1 MQVVSNKKE
10 IIFRNDYEGKP
21 IYKIGISRKNQD
33 GSYINSTMLC
43 RLPKDTELHHKTWIK
58 IKSAWLDFYLKKVE
72 RNGKEYDEA
81 VPYIFINEYE
91 IVDDDKSEEKKE
103 VEENIYKVDSYSAKQ
118 LDDLPF

>member
-33 GSYINSTMLC
+33 GSYTNSTMLC
-43 RLPKDTELHHKTWIK
+43 KMPKDTDLHHKTWIM
-58 IKSAWLDFYLKKVE
+58 IKSAWIDFYLKKVE

-91 IVDDDKSEEKKE
+91 IVDDEKSEEKDDIG
-103 VEENIYKVDSYSAKQ
+103 NIYKVDSYKAEQ